1 MTATYRQRYA
11 AADNGLRFQEL
22 TYTGNFVG
30 LDAVPDGILGDR
42 IMKQRATTRVLE
54 LEQRINAQLQLI
66 EQLTVQLAKMEKAFV
81 WALWASIFAAVLA
94 LIALGV
100 VVFR

>member
-1 MTATYRQRYA
+1 MPVPWTMLGALFKFLA
-11 AADNGLRFQEL
+11 PNLPDII
-22 TYTGNFVG
+22 
-30 LDAVPDGILGDR
+30 DAVKNLKKEQQHEKVVLDDTAG
-42 IMKQRATTRVLE
+42 RVLE
-54 LEQRINAQLQLI
+54 LEKRIAAQLQLI
-66 EQLTVQLAKMEKAFV
+66 EQLTAQLAKTEKAFA

>member
-1 MTATYRQRYA
+1 MPVPWTILGALFKFLA
-11 AADNGLRFQEL
+11 PNLPDII
-22 TYTGNFVG
+22 
-30 LDAVPDGILGDR
+30 DAVKNLKKEQQHEKVVLDDT
-42 IMKQRATTRVLE
+42 ATRVLE
-54 LEQRINAQLQLI
+54 LEKRITAQLQLI

-94 LIALGV
+94 LVALGV